1 MHEIGQYTV
10 NNGSIVYDSSSI
22 IENPAILLD
31 ANKTSCEDA
40 YVTVLKLGN
49 ANAVES
55 YFQMFTEKAR
65 TSGVAH
71 LYQDLKCI
79 IFDKYAYLNADDIAT
94 IFNIAMNC
102 TGHSIL
108 RHLADGNSE
117 KLRHDIDK
125 MQTLGY

>member
-10 NNGSIVYDSSSI
+10 DNGSIVYDGSSI

-31 ANKTSCEDA
+31 VEKDA

-65 TSGVAH
+65 TSGIAH
-71 LYQDLKCI
+71 LYQGLKCI
-79 IFDKYAYLNADDIAT
+79 TFDKYAYFNADDIAT

-108 RHLADGNSE
+108 QHLADENSE
-117 KLRHDIDK
+117 EIRRDLDE
-125 MQTLGY
+125 MQALGY